1 MAKFENTL
9 KPYRCTDMNQ
19 HYYPV
24 VRAKQGEFDAFKNM
38 PNTVL
43 SRCTP
48 ILEIPKISA
57 KEYEVA
63 VKKSDTPYEYWMDN
77 KARKIAAVFK
87 GKSIIVDASQWPVN
101 FTTEG
106 GSQVLGHMSSLLSSL
121 GVNVNP
127 VVGYARWDDAQ
138 YRQDIKNMTLK
149 SGERFCIR
157 LDEIALEDMADVD
170 HFESIIEDICITIGV
185 EASDIKVIV
194 DIGDVTKL
202 PISEI
207 TEIMDESHSTLIGL
221 GFETIIITAS
231 SIPDSIEKAVKERDS
246 SDTMVRKEMLAWKG
260 FVSANPNAN
269 LSFGDY
275 GIRNPRSSDIIAPDM
290 NVKIRYTIENGFFI
304 ARGHSVRGVDGYGQ
318 SQKLSKVI
326 VDSKH
331 YLGPSFS
338 WGDKKILDCSKGLF
352 VGNST
357 GWIAIDTN
365 HHVTA
370 VTAEI
375 FEFATTLAAQTSK
388 SGVRV

>member
-1 MAKFENTL
+1 
-9 KPYRCTDMNQ
+9 MNQ

-38 PNTVL
+38 PSTVKN
-43 SRCTP
+43 RCTP

-63 VKKSDTPYEYWMDN
+63 AKKSDTPYEYWMDN
-77 KARKIAAVFK
+77 KAKKIASVFK

-106 GSQVLGHMSSLLSSL
+106 GSQVLGHMSSLLSAL
-121 GVNVNP
+121 GVIVNP
-127 VVGYARWDDAQ
+127 VVGYARWDSVQ
-138 YRQDIKNMTLK
+138 YRQDIKNMSLQ

-157 LDEIALEDMADVD
+157 LDEIALEDMADID
-170 HFESIIEDICITIGV
+170 HFESVIDDMCIAIGV
-185 EASDIKVIV
+185 ENSDITVIV
-194 DIGDVTKL
+194 DVGDVTKL

-207 TEIMDESHSTLIGL
+207 TEVMGDAYSTLIGL
-221 GFETIIITAS
+221 GFETVVITAS
-231 SIPDSIEKAVKERDS
+231 SIPDSIEKAVKDRDS
-246 SDTMVRKEMLAWKG
+246 SGTMVRKEMLAWKG
-260 FVSANPNAN
+260 FISANPSAN

-290 NVKIRYTIENGFFI
+290 NVKIRYTIENSFFI
-304 ARGHSVRGVDGYGQ
+304 ARGHSVRGLDGYAQ
-318 SQKLSKVI
+318 SQKLSQVI

-331 YLGPSFS
+331 YLGPGFS

-365 HHVTA
+365 HHITA

-375 FEFATTLAAQTSK
+375 FEFATTIAAQMSK
-388 SGVRV
+388 SGSHA